1 MTTREILSRQ
11 AAVEAEMRSIHTA
24 HPDGALDGAA
34 ESRWSALV
42 TEHDGLKAAAARQSM
57 LDEADR
63 RSAGT
68 PLNGGTDKHLD
79 AELRNFSVVRAMAGA
94 AGLAV
99 DWSREREIGAEVAR
113 RSGRTFEG
121 ICVPMAALSGPV
133 EQRVF
138 TTTNPGTGPG
148 SNLIQT
154 SVLGGQFIDKLRA
167 ALVIRQLGATVLS
180 GLVGNVAI
188 PRLKADATGG
198 WVAENAPVSAS
209 DPGTDQVTLS
219 PKHAGAIIEFSRNM
233 LLQSSPDIEQIVRG
247 DLAAVLA
254 QTLDQAAINGTG
266 ASNQPKG
273 IMNTAGIGN
282 VAMGTNGLALTY
294 ACMADLMGTVA
305 DANAETGS
313 LAYLTN
319 TKVRRAAAKL
329 VDSQGRPLGTDVVFQ
344 SMPRAFTNN
353 VPANL
358 TKGTSSGICSAA
370 LYGNWAD
377 LLIGVWSELDILVN
391 PYESTAYPKGN
402 VQVRAMLT
410 CDVSVRHPESFGAI
424 LDILA

>member
-1 MTTREILSRQ
+1 VTTREILARQ
-11 AAVEAEMRSIHTA
+11 AAVEAEMRAIHTA

-42 TEHDGLKAAAARQSM
+42 TEHDGLKSAAARQSM

-63 RSAGT
+63 RASGT

-79 AELRNFSVVRAMAGA
+79 AEFRNFSIVRAMAGA
-94 AGLAV
+94 AGLNV
-99 DWSREREIGAEVAR
+99 DAGREREISAEVAR

-121 ICVPMAALSGPV
+121 IAVPMAALSGPV

-138 TTTNPGTGPG
+138 TTTNPAGGPG

-154 SVLGGQFIDKLRA
+154 SVLGDQFIDKLRA

-198 WVAENAPVSAS
+198 WVAENSPVSAS
-209 DPGTDQVTLS
+209 DPQTDQVTLS
-219 PKHAGAIIEFSRNM
+219 PHHAGAIIEFSRNM
-233 LLQSSPDIEQIVRG
+233 LLQSSPDIESIVRG

-254 QTLDQAAINGTG
+254 QTLDNAAINGTG
-266 ASNQPKG
+266 ASNQPRG
-273 IMNTAGIGN
+273 ILNTAGIGN

-313 LAYLTN
+313 LSYLTN

-344 SMPRAFTNN
+344 GAPRAFTNN

-370 LYGNWAD
+370 IWANWAD